1 MVDGEVIWEGPDDYY
16 HHYPSMEQVRTWLAG
31 AGFAVEEEA
40 EGTWHEEGYAYHHVL
55 ARLAAAPG

>member
-1 MVDGEVIWEGPDDYY
+1 MG
-16 HHYPSMEQVRTWLAG
+16 QVQAWRAG
-31 AGFAVEEEA
+31 AGFSLDEEA